1 MKRERDHADLSREG
15 SRHSQ
20 SYFRAMDPES
30 IVIGCDNCV
39 YRQQDIDTYPCAKC
53 HTRH

>member
-1 MKRERDHADLSREG
+1 MKRESEHKKLTRESSR
-15 SRHSQ
+15 Q
-20 SYFRAMDPES
+20 SEIYFRAMDPNS